1 MRRKKKMLLNL
12 LKVVAIVGI
21 ILIIYFAFF
30 NPKKKID
37 TVATNKT
44 SEKAVELVP
53 INGAPKEINLPEN
66 IYSIDDEED
75 DEPDT
80 NKTYTPSTEN
90 SDKYLI
96 SILANNKVTLLIGND
111 SEKIMDDSS
120 PIQIGKEYI
129 VNGIESELQS
139 AYCFNVDGYTY
150 PILLLLSQDGIV
162 TYVDTEE
169 GYRTGQFNVSG
180 RLTGIPEIEN
190 IYETTVNTDDRSY
203 ISAVLIGKDGQ
214 GYEFELSMIGK

>member
-1 MRRKKKMLLNL
+1 MRRKKKILLNL
-12 LKVVAIVGI
+12 LKVLAIVGVV
-21 ILIIYFAFF
+21 LIVYFAFF
-30 NPKKKID
+30 KPKKKID

-44 SEKAVELVP
+44 SEKAIDLVP
-53 INGAPKEINLPEN
+53 VNETPKEIDLPEN
-66 IYSIDDEED
+66 IYSPDDD
-75 DEPDT
+75 SPNT

-111 SEKIMDDSS
+111 SEKIIDASS
-120 PIQIGKEYI
+120 PIQIGEEYL
-129 VNGIESELQS
+129 VNGIESELQA

-169 GYRTGQFNVSG
+169 GYHTGQFNVSG
-180 RLTGIPEIEN
+180 RLTGIPAIEN
-190 IYETTVNTDDRSY
+190 IYETTVNENDKSY
-203 ISAVLIGKDGQ
+203 ASAVLIGTDGQ
-214 GYEFELSMIGK
+214 GYEFKLSMIGK